1 MDSNELP
8 SEITAHYE
16 TGVETERLFS
26 GVGKLEMER
35 TKEIILRYLPP
46 PPAVVLDVGGGMGAH
61 ALWLAGRQYEVHLID
76 PVPLHIEEAR
86 RASIQQ
92 RYPLASVTLGDAR
105 SLDRPNSSVDV
116 ALFLGPMYHLT
127 DRVDRQNALSEAS
140 RTLRSGG
147 VIFVAAISRFASLLD
162 GMWRGFIDD
171 PEFEQITRRDLKT
184 GQHRNPSGHL
194 HYFTTAFFHHP
205 DELRQEM
212 SDVGFTKIEILAV
225 EGFAWLLSDFNA
237 RWNDARRRAQLL
249 DLIRMVEKQPSLMGM
264 SAHLL
269 GIGVGQ

>member
-184 GQHRNPSGHL
+184 GQHRNPSGHP